1 MTSLFK
7 PSEGYGHLFA
17 MISDP
22 LSLVKDS
29 ITDVT
34 HSEGEVPVQD
44 PMAVLLSRIQNHM
57 RSAENT
63 MASEGELLTEH
74 LRTPGLSQDK
84 REKRNQSE
92 TGK

>member
-1 MTSLFK
+1 MGIFL
-7 PSEGYGHLFA
+7 A
-17 MISDP
+17 VISDS
-22 LSLVKDS
+22 LSLLKDS

-63 MASEGELLTEH
+63 MVSEGELLTEH
-74 LRTPGLSQDK
+74 LRTPGPSQNI
-84 REKRNQSE
+84 RGKRNQGE
-92 TGK
+92 TG

>member
-1 MTSLFK
+1 MF
-7 PSEGYGHLFA
+7 
-17 MISDP
+17 SDL
-22 LSLVKDS
+22 LSLLKDS
-29 ITDVT
+29 VTDVT

-57 RSAENT
+57 RSAENS

-74 LRTPGLSQDK
+74 LRTPDQRQDK
-84 REKRNQSE
+84 RGKRNHVE

>member
-1 MTSLFK
+1 MFSDSLF
-7 PSEGYGHLFA
+7 L
-17 MISDP
+17 
-22 LSLVKDS
+22 LKDS

-57 RSAENT
+57 RSAENS

-74 LRTPGLSQDK
+74 LRTPDLSKDT
-84 REKRNQSE
+84 RGKRNRGE
-92 TGK
+92 TG